1 MNRHHLI
8 FRSIIFV
15 FSVALFSEMIGINNV
30 SASVVC
36 TKLDNILS
44 YGTNGSE
51 VYSLQKYL
59 NEVGYLKPVANGHF
73 GVGTR
78 DALKKYKEENPEEI
92 ETIFIEHSAT
102 QQGDDFSI
110 INKEGQQR
118 FTYLS
123 PTDFL
128 KLIQ

>member
-1 MNRHHLI
+1 MNESNLQDMLKNCAHTKSTLEYRPPHAGIMAKCELRTI
-8 FRSIIFV
+8 FKNGKRIVI
-15 FSVALFSEMIGINNV
+15 FSELPDNPGM
-30 SASVVC
+30 SVITGAEYV
-36 TKLDNILS
+36 
-44 YGTNGSE
+44 
-51 VYSLQKYL
+51 V
-59 NEVGYLKPVANGHF
+59 
-73 GVGTR
+73 
-78 DALKKYKEENPEEI
+78 KKYKEENPEEI